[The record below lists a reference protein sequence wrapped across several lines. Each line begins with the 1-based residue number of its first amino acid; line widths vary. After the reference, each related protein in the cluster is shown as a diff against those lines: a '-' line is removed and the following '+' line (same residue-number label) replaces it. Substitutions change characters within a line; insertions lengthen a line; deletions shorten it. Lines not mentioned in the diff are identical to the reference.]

1 MNQAELSPIPR
12 ISVVDAAFEEL
23 RSRILRGVLAPGERL
38 PTELDL
44 SRALGVS
51 RSTVREAL
59 NRLASARLINIQHGG
74 SKTVLDYREH
84 AGLEVVPALV
94 AGSAAGMG
102 PGIVRSVT
110 ELRSLIAPDAAR
122 MAAQRATQ
130 KELEELMDAA
140 RGMQLEA
147 ASLDELTSACMQ
159 FWKTL
164 VLASHNLAYRLAFNS
179 LLVTYVSDSGVL
191 RQTIAEELRAS
202 EHYLQIAE
210 AVEAGDADLARD
222 KTTALMDI
230 GSRAIFAAIEFYE
243 EKLETEGQRIW
254 RSESG

>member
-38 PTELDL
+38 PTELEL

-59 NRLASARLINIQHGG
+59 NRLASARLINIQQGG
-74 SKTVLDYREH
+74 SKTVLDSREH

-110 ELRSLIAPDAAR
+110 ELRSVIAPDAAR

-130 KELEELMDAA
+130 KELEELMEAA

-147 ASLDELTSACMQ
+147 ASLDELTSACTR
-159 FWKTL
+159 FWKKL

-222 KTTALMDI
+222 KTAALMDI
-230 GSRAIFAAIEFYE
+230 GSRAICAAIELYE
-243 EKLETEGQRIW
+243 QALETEG
-254 RSESG
+254 